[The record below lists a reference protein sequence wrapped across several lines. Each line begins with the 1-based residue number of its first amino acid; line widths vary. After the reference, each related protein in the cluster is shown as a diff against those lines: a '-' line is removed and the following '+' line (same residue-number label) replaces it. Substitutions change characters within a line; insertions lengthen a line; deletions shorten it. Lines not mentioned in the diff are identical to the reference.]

1 MIPVPDPNPIFY
13 ACVAHG
19 TAILA
24 ELSTADLPPDLAAQ
38 CLAAPPRFHR
48 HYSHTTGG
56 RIYAFLMID
65 PLVFFAISDE
75 AILGKPH
82 TLLFLRR
89 LRDAFSSSTAL
100 RRRATAVGGD
110 GSDSLPHLCLQEEFL
125 PELRGLVHSAPSL
138 DEEPPPP
145 ASSPQPSEFDEDH
158 KAREKKCG
166 KGKRKMV
173 ISAGNRDIVDSDP
186 GNGGSRMV
194 HKVWRQH
201 VRAIILIDLVVCC
214 LLLGVWVSI
223 CKGFECI
230 TN

>member
-100 RRRATAVGGD
+100 RRRAAAVGGD
-110 GSDSLPHLCLQEEFL
+110 GSDSLPHLCLQ
-125 PELRGLVHSAPSL
+125 
-138 DEEPPPP
+138 
-145 ASSPQPSEFDEDH
+145 
-158 KAREKKCG
+158 EKKCG

>member
-1 MIPVPDPNPIFY
+1 
-13 ACVAHG
+13 
-19 TAILA
+19 
-24 ELSTADLPPDLAAQ
+24 
-38 CLAAPPRFHR
+38 
-48 HYSHTTGG
+48 
-56 RIYAFLMID
+56 MID
-65 PLVFFAISDE
+65 PLVFFAISDD

-100 RRRATAVGGD
+100 RRRAAAVGGD
-110 GSDSLPHLCLQEEFL
+110 GSDSLPHLCLQ
-125 PELRGLVHSAPSL
+125 
-138 DEEPPPP
+138 
-145 ASSPQPSEFDEDH
+145 
-158 KAREKKCG
+158 EKKCG

-230 TN
+230 TK

>member
-1 MIPVPDPNPIFY
+1 
-13 ACVAHG
+13 
-19 TAILA
+19 
-24 ELSTADLPPDLAAQ
+24 
-38 CLAAPPRFHR
+38 
-48 HYSHTTGG
+48 
-56 RIYAFLMID
+56 MID

-75 AILGKPH
+75 ATLGKPH

-100 RRRATAVGGD
+100 RRRAAAVGGD

-125 PELRGLVHSAPSL
+125 PELRGLVHSAPSV
-138 DEEPPPP
+138 DEEPPPPHPCPPPP

-166 KGKRKMV
+166 KEKRKMV

-194 HKVWRQH
+194 HQVWRQH